1 MTKTKICGI
10 QLPADALAAAAAGA
24 DYIGLVFVPNRRR
37 RLAVDAAAAIVSA
50 LRSNPQLASQLA
62 SQVDQPADL
71 PTGRPAEPQSVG
83 QAAPVRRPRVVG
95 LFADQ
100 PLEEVNRVIRACGL
114 DAVQLCGQESPEYCR
129 QVQVQA
135 LGQVS
140 DQASNMA
147 SNQVSTRI
155 TGEAPGQVPGQ
166 VPVEVIKVLH
176 VPGTA
181 AGEAPENKARA
192 VADLEERLRSYRAA
206 GCRIT
211 LDKLVEGF
219 QGGTGQSFDWE
230 IAAQMAQN
238 GYEFLLAGG
247 LTPDNVAQAVAQA
260 RPWGVDVS
268 SGVET
273 DGNKDPEKMLAFIQN
288 VRSGGFPGSASPETG
303 VQSTDRP

>member
-1 MTKTKICGI
+1 M
-10 QLPADALAAAAAGA
+10 AAAAGA

-50 LRSNPQLASQLA
+50 LRSNPQLAPQLA
-62 SQVDQPADL
+62 SQVDPPAEL
-71 PTGRPAEPQSVG
+71 PTDRLAGPQSVRP
-83 QAAPVRRPRVVG
+83 AAPVRRPRVVG

-135 LGQVS
+135 FGQVS
-140 DQASNMA
+140 N
-147 SNQVSTRI
+147 RI

-211 LDKLVEGF
+211 LDKLVEGL
-219 QGGTGQSFDWE
+219 QGGTGQSFEWE
-230 IAAQMAQN
+230 IAAQMTQN
-238 GYEFLLAGG
+238 GHEFLLAGG

-273 DGNKDPEKMLAFIQN
+273 DGKKDPEKMLAFIQN
-288 VRSGGFPGSASPETG
+288 ARSGGFPGSADPETG

>member
-1 MTKTKICGI
+1 M
-10 QLPADALAAAAAGA
+10 AAAAGV

-50 LRSNPQLASQLA
+50 LRSNPQLASQLDPPA
-62 SQVDQPADL
+62 DQPTDQ
-71 PTGRPAEPQSVG
+71 PTDRPAEPQSVRP
-83 QAAPVRRPRVVG
+83 AAPVRRPRVVG

-135 LGQVS
+135 LSQLSNQVS

-147 SNQVSTRI
+147 SNQVSNQVSTRI

-181 AGEAPENKARA
+181 AGEAPENKAKA

-211 LDKLVEGF
+211 LDKLVEGL
-219 QGGTGQSFDWE
+219 QGGTGQSFEWE
-230 IAAQMAQN
+230 IAAQMTQN
-238 GYEFLLAGG
+238 GHEFLLAGG

-273 DGNKDPEKMLAFIQN
+273 DGKKDPEKMLAFIQN
-288 VRSGGFPGSASPETG
+288 ARSGDFPGSADPEAG

>member
-1 MTKTKICGI
+1 M
-10 QLPADALAAAAAGA
+10 AAAAGV

-50 LRSNPQLASQLA
+50 LRSNPQFAPQLA
-62 SQVDQPADL
+62 PQLAPQVDPQAGL

-140 DQASNMA
+140 DQASNR
-147 SNQVSTRI
+147 VSTRI
-155 TGEAPGQVPGQ
+155 TGGAPGQ

-181 AGEAPENKARA
+181 AGEAPENKAKA

-211 LDKLVEGF
+211 LDKLVEGL

-238 GYEFLLAGG
+238 GHEFLLAGG
-247 LTPDNVAQAVAQA
+247 LTPDNVAQALAQA

-273 DGNKDPEKMLAFIQN
+273 DGKKDLEKMLAFIQN
-288 VRSGGFPGSASPETG
+288 ARSGGFPGSAGPESG
-303 VQSTDRP
+303 VQSTGRP

>member
-1 MTKTKICGI
+1 M
-10 QLPADALAAAAAGA
+10 AAAAGV

-50 LRSNPQLASQLA
+50 LRSNPQFAPQLASQLA
-62 SQVDQPADL
+62 PQVDPQAGL
-71 PTGRPAEPQSVG
+71 PTGRPAEPQSVRP
-83 QAAPVRRPRVVG
+83 AAPVRRPRVVG

-100 PLEEVNRVIRACGL
+100 PLEEVNRVIQACGL

-129 QVQVQA
+129 QVQLQA
-135 LGQVS
+135 LGQAS
-140 DQASNMA
+140 DQASHQVSNMA
-147 SNQVSTRI
+147 SNRVSTRI

-181 AGEAPENKARA
+181 AGEAPENKAKA

-211 LDKLVEGF
+211 LDKLVEGL

-238 GYEFLLAGG
+238 GHEFLLAGG
-247 LTPDNVAQAVAQA
+247 LTPDNVAQALAQA

-273 DGNKDPEKMLAFIQN
+273 DGKKDLEKMLAFIQN
-288 VRSGGFPGSASPETG
+288 ARSGGFPGSAGPESG
-303 VQSTDRP
+303 VQSTGRP

>member
-1 MTKTKICGI
+1 M
-10 QLPADALAAAAAGA
+10 AAAAGV

-50 LRSNPQLASQLA
+50 LRSNPQLAPQLA
-62 SQVDQPADL
+62 SQVDPPAEL
-71 PTGRPAEPQSVG
+71 PTDRLAGPQSVRP
-83 QAAPVRRPRVVG
+83 AAPVRRPRVVG

-140 DQASNMA
+140 DQASNR
-147 SNQVSTRI
+147 VSTRI
-155 TGEAPGQVPGQ
+155 TGGAPGQ

-181 AGEAPENKARA
+181 AGEAPENKAKA

-211 LDKLVEGF
+211 LDKLVEGL

-238 GYEFLLAGG
+238 GHEFLLAGG
-247 LTPDNVAQAVAQA
+247 LTPDNVAQALAQA

-273 DGNKDPEKMLAFIQN
+273 DGKKDLEKMLAFIQN
-288 VRSGGFPGSASPETG
+288 ARSGGFPGSAGPESG
-303 VQSTDRP
+303 VQSTGRP

>member
-1 MTKTKICGI
+1 M
-10 QLPADALAAAAAGA
+10 AAAAGV

-37 RLAVDAAAAIVSA
+37 RLALDAAAAIVSA
-50 LRSNPQLASQLA
+50 LRSNPQLAPQLA
-62 SQVDQPADL
+62 SQLDTQADL
-71 PTGRPAEPQSVG
+71 PTDRLAGPQSVRP
-83 QAAPVRRPRVVG
+83 AAPVRWPRVVG

-100 PLEEVNRVIRACGL
+100 PLEEVNRVIQACGL
-114 DAVQLCGQESPEYCR
+114 DAVQLCGQESPEYCC
-129 QVQVQA
+129 QVQVQS

-147 SNQVSTRI
+147 SNQVSNQVSTRI
-155 TGEAPGQVPGQ
+155 TGEAPGQVL
-166 VPVEVIKVLH
+166 VEVIKVLH

-181 AGEAPENKARA
+181 VGEAVGIKAKA
-192 VADLEERLRSYRAA
+192 LADLEERLRSYRAA

-211 LDKLVEGF
+211 LDRLVEGL

-238 GYEFLLAGG
+238 GHEFLLAGG

-268 SGVET
+268 GGVET
-273 DGNKDPEKMLAFIQN
+273 DGKKDPEKMLAFIQN
-288 VRSGGFPGSASPETG
+288 ASSGGFPGSASPETG
-303 VQSTDRP
+303 VQSTDKP

>member
-10 QLPADALAAAAAGA
+10 QLPADALVAAAAGV

-50 LRSNPQLASQLA
+50 LRSNPQFAPQLASQLA
-62 SQVDQPADL
+62 PQVDPQAGL
-71 PTGRPAEPQSVG
+71 PTGRPAEPQSVRP
-83 QAAPVRRPRVVG
+83 AAPVRRPRVVG

-140 DQASNMA
+140 DQASNR
-147 SNQVSTRI
+147 VSTRI
-155 TGEAPGQVPGQ
+155 TGGAPGQ

-181 AGEAPENKARA
+181 AGEAPENKAKA

-211 LDKLVEGF
+211 LDKLVEGL

-238 GYEFLLAGG
+238 GHEFLLAGG
-247 LTPDNVAQAVAQA
+247 LTPDNVAQALAQA

-273 DGNKDPEKMLAFIQN
+273 DGKKDLEKMLAFIQN
-288 VRSGGFPGSASPETG
+288 ARSGGFPGSAGPESG
-303 VQSTDRP
+303 VQSTGRP

>member
-1 MTKTKICGI
+1 M
-10 QLPADALAAAAAGA
+10 AAAAGA
-24 DYIGLVFVPNRRR
+24 DYIGLLFVPNRRR
-37 RLAVDAAAAIVSA
+37 RLAVDAAAAIISA
-50 LRSNPQLASQLA
+50 LRSNPQLDPQ
-62 SQVDQPADL
+62 ADL
-71 PTGRPAEPQSVG
+71 PTDRAAEPQSVRP
-83 QAAPVRRPRVVG
+83 AAPVRWPRVVG

-100 PLEEVNRVIRACGL
+100 PLEEVNRVIQACGL

-129 QVQVQA
+129 QVQVQS

-140 DQASNMA
+140 DQASHQA
-147 SNQVSTRI
+147 SHQVSTRI
-155 TGEAPGQVPGQ
+155 TGEAPGQ

-181 AGEAPENKARA
+181 AGDSVGTKAKA

-211 LDKLVEGF
+211 LDRLVEGL
-219 QGGTGQSFDWE
+219 QGGTGQSFEWE
-230 IAAQMAQN
+230 IAALMTQN
-238 GYEFLLAGG
+238 GHEFLLAGG

-273 DGNKDPEKMLAFIQN
+273 GGKKDPEKMLAFIQN
-288 VRSGGFPGSASPETG
+288 ARSGGFPGSAGPETG
-303 VQSTDRP
+303 VQSTGKS